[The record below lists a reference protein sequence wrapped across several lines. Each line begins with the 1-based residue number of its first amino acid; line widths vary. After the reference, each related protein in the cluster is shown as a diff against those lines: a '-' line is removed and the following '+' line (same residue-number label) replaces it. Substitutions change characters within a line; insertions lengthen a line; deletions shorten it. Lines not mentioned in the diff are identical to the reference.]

1 MGAES
6 NYTWSR
12 RYVMVEIDGVEYLT
26 AEEACTQLAV
36 KPATIYAYVSRG
48 ILKSYKQRVG
58 RARLY
63 RRADIEEL
71 RQIESGSQRSSE
83 AGGGLSDETLPEA
96 EAWIGEL

>member
-1 MGAES
+1 
-6 NYTWSR
+6 
-12 RYVMVEIDGVEYLT
+12 MVEIDGVEYLT
-26 AEEACTQLAV
+26 AEEACALLAV

-71 RQIESGSQRSSE
+71 RQIESSSQHSLE
-83 AGGGLSDETLPEA
+83 QAGALGDETLPEA
-96 EAWIGEL
+96 EAWIGEF